1 MIGFI
6 PSQINGFGGM
16 IHLLIGRI
24 ALTQLVGIVHL
35 QQSRRT
41 FDVLYSSS
49 HYSVVMKIFRL
60 TLYRQTFERTTSS

>member
-6 PSQINGFGGM
+6 PSQMNGFGGM

-35 QQSRRT
+35 QQKD
-41 FDVLYSSS
+41 FVLYSSS

-60 TLYRQTFERTTSS
+60 TLYVRTYYFFMTDR